1 MSEDTPA
8 AGSLNEN
15 PVLDYPIPRSTL
27 NRHPATLISAPIH
40 AHPPVAVAP
49 MLEWTDR
56 HFRYFVRQI
65 SQHSLLYTEMLTTAA
80 LIHGDRQRLLQYDP
94 AEKPLAIQL
103 AGCEPGDLALCARMV
118 ADQGFDAINLNVGCP
133 SDRVQQARFGACL
146 MAEPERV
153 AECVSAMSQAVPIP
167 VTVKTRIG
175 IDERD
180 TYAHLVDFIA
190 KVATGGC
197 TTFII
202 HARKAWLKG
211 LSPREN
217 REIPPLRYDVAAAI
231 KRDFPHLRIILNGG
245 IIDLDQAE
253 RELKRFDGV
262 MIGRAAYHNPYL
274 LAEVDSRFHADDH
287 PIPSRHAVVRALL
300 PYVERQLQGG
310 ERLHSITRHLLG
322 LYHGQPGG
330 RAFRRHLSEKA
341 GQYQGGA
348 SLLLEAARFCGM
360 DAI

>member
-1 MSEDTPA
+1 MPIDTPA
-8 AGSLNEN
+8 
-15 PVLDYPIPRSTL
+15 PVS
-27 NRHPATLISAPIH
+27 
-40 AHPPVAVAP
+40 VAP

-56 HFRYFVRQI
+56 HFRYFVRRI
-65 SQHSLLYTEMLTTAA
+65 SRHALLYTEMLTTSA

-94 AEKPLAIQL
+94 AEKPLALQL
-103 AGCEPGDLALCARMV
+103 AGCEPADLAWCARIV

-153 AECVSAMSQAVPIP
+153 AECVAAMREVVGIP

-180 TYAHLVDFIA
+180 SYEHLVDFVS
-190 KVATGGC
+190 KVAAGGC
-197 TTFII
+197 NTFII

-217 REIPPLRYDVAAAI
+217 RDIPPLKYDVAAAI
-231 KRDFPHLRIILNGG
+231 KRDFPHLCIILNGG
-245 IIDLDQAE
+245 IVDLDQAE

-274 LAEVDSRFHADDH
+274 LAGVDSRFHADDR
-287 PIPSRHAVVRALL
+287 PVSSRHEVIQSLL
-300 PYVERQLQGG
+300 PYVEQQLQGG
-310 ERLHSITRHLLG
+310 ERLHNMTRHLLG

-330 RAFRRHLSEKA
+330 RAFRRHLSERA
-341 GQYQGGA
+341 GRYPGGTA
-348 SLLLEAARFCGM
+348 LLLEAARFCGLEG
-360 DAI
+360 